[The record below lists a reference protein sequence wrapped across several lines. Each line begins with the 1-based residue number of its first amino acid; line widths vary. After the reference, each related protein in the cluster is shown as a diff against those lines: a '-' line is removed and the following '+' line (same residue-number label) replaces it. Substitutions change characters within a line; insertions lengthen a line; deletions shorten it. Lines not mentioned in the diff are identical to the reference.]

1 MKLAV
6 ILVTLSLLVMIALTY
21 FLVNA
26 TQKTYRN
33 AKKKFSDRQLLEL
46 FMANNYVLTSKQIIQ
61 LSPLTMSEVSLRMHT
76 WVNNGVMRSL
86 YANDGATHYQ
96 VKIKLPSTDRIYDWK
111 NTPNQELLEK
121 VLEYT
126 KGYELSPAHFV
137 WMYNMTIQEARK
149 LLKELV
155 KSGFVKSHYN
165 SSFQRVYVS
174 NINKRGQAIGEE
186 KVEIPNLEPV
196 DEGRIK
202 IDDSA
207 ILKLAIENDGRL
219 TPTLICVEKK
229 IPLDDAQDLLDR
241 LYEKGAFHIE
251 VDEVDGMIEYWLR
264 DSKLYRK

>member
-26 TQKTYRN
+26 TQQTYRN

-46 FMANNYVLTSKQIIQ
+46 FMANNYVLSIKQIVQ
-61 LSPLTMSEVSLRMHT
+61 LTPLTMTETSLRMQT
-76 WVNNGVMRSL
+76 WVNNGAMRSL
-86 YANDGATHYQ
+86 YANDGVTHYQ
-96 VKIKLPSTDRIYDWK
+96 LKDKLPAINKVYDWK
-111 NTPNQELLEK
+111 RMPDQEILEK
-121 VLEYT
+121 ILENIE
-126 KGYELSPAHFV
+126 GYELSPGHFV
-137 WMYNMTIQEARK
+137 WLYDMTIQEARK
-149 LLKELV
+149 LLKKLV
-155 KSGFVKSHYN
+155 SSGFVKSHYN
-165 SSFQRVYVS
+165 NSFQRVYIS
-174 NINKRGQAIGEE
+174 NINKRGQALGEE
-186 KVEIPNLEPV
+186 KMEIPHLEPV

-251 VDEVDGMIEYWLR
+251 VDEMDGMIEYWLR